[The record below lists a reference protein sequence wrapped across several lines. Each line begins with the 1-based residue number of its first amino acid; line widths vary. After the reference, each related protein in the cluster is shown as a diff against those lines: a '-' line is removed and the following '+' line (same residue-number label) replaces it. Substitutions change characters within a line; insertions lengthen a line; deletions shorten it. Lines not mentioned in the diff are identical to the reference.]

1 MNDPSGMSKPQTSPP
16 IPNATSLLASGA
28 GPSHSD
34 SQGGLQ
40 LSLFGQDLAHASPS
54 ATLEGRLE
62 PMTPDTS
69 GLSSN
74 ASLRS
79 ADLQLSLENRLR
91 QRLEGRGSREYELTW
106 KHWPMESGHPI
117 CALRASG
124 RRISGNDSTGWP
136 TPSANQFEQNP
147 EVWEARRQRNLAKG
161 YNGNGQGATLDIAA
175 HRAGWPTPNAADS
188 WTPPHATENTMRR
201 GDPNG
206 TLRSTSGSLAK
217 DVVMKVGWPTPSARD
232 SKGGYQGGRIRKGK
246 ISTDSLDVT
255 AQLAHGQTPS
265 PSPALT
271 AKNGVLNPEFVR
283 WLMGFPEEWG
293 NYAPTATPSSRK
305 SQRNS

>member
-1 MNDPSGMSKPQTSPP
+1 
-16 IPNATSLLASGA
+16 
-28 GPSHSD
+28 
-34 SQGGLQ
+34 
-40 LSLFGQDLAHASPS
+40 
-54 ATLEGRLE
+54 
-62 PMTPDTS
+62 
-69 GLSSN
+69 
-74 ASLRS
+74 
-79 ADLQLSLENRLR
+79 
-91 QRLEGRGSREYELTW
+91 
-106 KHWPMESGHPI
+106 
-117 CALRASG
+117 
-124 RRISGNDSTGWP
+124 
-136 TPSANQFEQNP
+136 
-147 EVWEARRQRNLAKG
+147 
-161 YNGNGQGATLDIAA
+161 
-175 HRAGWPTPNAADS
+175 
-188 WTPPHATENTMRR
+188 MRR